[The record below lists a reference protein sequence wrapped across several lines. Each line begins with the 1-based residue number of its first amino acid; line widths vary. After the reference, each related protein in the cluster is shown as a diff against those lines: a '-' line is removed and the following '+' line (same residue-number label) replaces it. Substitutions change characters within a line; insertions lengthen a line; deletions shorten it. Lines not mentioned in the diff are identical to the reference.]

1 MSKEKKDLSEEFF
14 QLSRVLLSIAQCDNY
29 LSGEEIK
36 LILANISKNGNM
48 TKEQETVLEDDI
60 NNPKDVLELLPGIE
74 SDTAKATLILQMSL
88 IPLSDKYV
96 DKREKETVYKILDNL
111 KFDEKVKEK
120 AREFITV
127 AADLSEALAK
137 YI

>member
-1 MSKEKKDLSEEFF
+1 MGTEQKDLGKEFF
-14 QLSRVLLSIAQCDNY
+14 ELSRVLLAIAQCDNY

-48 TKEQETVLEDDI
+48 TKEQETILEDDI
-60 NNPKDVLELLPGIE
+60 NNPKNVLDLLPGIE
-74 SDTAKATLILQMSL
+74 SDTAKATLVLQMSL

-96 DKREKETVYKILDNL
+96 DKREKDTVYKILENL
-111 KFDEKVKEK
+111 NFDEKIKEK
-120 AREFITV
+120 AKEFITV
-127 AADLSEALAK
+127 AADLSELLAK

>member
-1 MSKEKKDLSEEFF
+1 MDKEKKDTTEEFF
-14 QLSRVLLSIAQCDNY
+14 QLSRILLAIAQCDNY

-36 LILANISKNGNM
+36 LILENISKNGDM
-48 TKEQETVLEDDI
+48 TKEQELILEDDI
-60 NNPKDVLELLPGIE
+60 NNPKNVLELLPGIE
-74 SDTAKATLILQMSL
+74 SDIAKATLVLQMSL

-96 DKREKETVYKILDNL
+96 DIREKETVYKILDNL
-111 KFDEKVKEK
+111 NFDEKIKEK

-127 AADLSEALAK
+127 AADLSELLAK

>member
-1 MSKEKKDLSEEFF
+1 MDKEKKDMGEEFF
-14 QLSRVLLSIAQCDNY
+14 QLSRVLLAIAQCDNY

-36 LILANISKNGNM
+36 LILGNISKNGNM
-48 TKEQETVLEDDI
+48 TKKQELILEDDI
-60 NNPKDVLELLPGIE
+60 NNPKNVLELLPGIE
-74 SDTAKATLILQMSL
+74 SDIAKATLVLQMSL

-96 DKREKETVYKILDNL
+96 DIREKETVYKILDNL
-111 KFDEKVKEK
+111 NFDEKIKEK

-127 AADLSEALAK
+127 AADLSELLAK